1 MSPDDAVVSLNRII
15 EEFAS
20 FCKACGE
27 VSEADTRAKVID
39 AILVDVLGWPEGKIT
54 REKYVSERGYIDYTL
69 FVRDR
74 RYLAVEAKREGSAF
88 KLPGAGKHRYL
99 KLSGPLLSEAAVK
112 EAILQ
117 VRSYCSEQG
126 IRFAIATNVYA
137 WIVFRPIRE
146 DMPWRDGQAIV
157 FPSLEY
163 ICERFT
169 DFWNLLACESVC
181 AGSLDTEFGSQL
193 RIQRELH
200 RVTEVLWN
208 ADLPLQRN
216 RLHLQLHPLITAVF
230 EDIADQAQIEVL
242 QSCYVHSKS
251 LQIVAED
258 LGIVITD
265 EVPKFLEREG
275 AVPIKIS
282 PEDAGEFGSIM
293 FAEIVGK
300 PGYLCLLLGGIGS
313 GKTTFLR
320 RYQRTVGK
328 DILDKKSVWFS
339 IDFLRAPLDPQEL
352 EGFVWRNVLAQL
364 RTRYDSEKFEIRR
377 NLKNIYKPEIRA
389 LEETVL
395 RHVKRHTNEY
405 EEALSPYLEKWQSDT
420 CTYVPRLLAVVH
432 PHRNVKPVLFID
444 NVDQLASSYQAQ
456 VFLLAQRITQRIGS
470 ITIIAL
476 REESYYTASVQRTFT
491 ASTNHK
497 FHIASPRFLHLIRNR
512 IDYSRE
518 LLTTPETKALR
529 VPEQDSSSRD
539 DISDFLT
546 IAEESILEGSKQIV
560 YFVDALCFG
569 NMRLA
574 LQMFTTFLA
583 SGATDVGK
591 MLYIYRRDGRYVIA
605 YHEFVKSIML
615 GDRNYYKESAS
626 PILNVFDCGIE
637 KNSGHFTALRLLRF
651 LVRCRGQ
658 NTPEGRGYFDIG
670 RAAAAFE
677 NIFDNT
683 EDFAKT
689 LDRLVQRQL
698 VEVNTRSLESASA
711 ASHVRVTSSGWYYHG
726 RLVNS
731 FVYLDLVLQ
740 DTPLNDL
747 ELAKQLRDSVYKVDN
762 LNDPEEDKIQRVNV
776 RFDRVYRFI
785 DYLEKE
791 EQAEDDRYGLSQL
804 DSVFSEKF
812 VPGIRKAFDF
822 QRDHI
827 GRRIAENREKYID
840 DSLQVFSETDRAE
853 LNTLLEEHGSSAEEE
868 TF

>member
-1 MSPDDAVVSLNRII
+1 MSPDDAVVSLDRII
-15 EEFAS
+15 SDFAS
-20 FCKACGE
+20 FCKIFGE
-27 VSEADTRAKVID
+27 VSEADTRVKVID
-39 AILVDVLGWPEGKIT
+39 AVLVDVLGWPEEKIA
-54 REKYVSERGYIDYTL
+54 REKYVPERGYIDYTL

-74 RYLAVEAKREGSAF
+74 RYIAIEAKREGSAF
-88 KLPGAGKHRYL
+88 KFPGAGKHRFL
-99 KLSGPLLSEAAVK
+99 KLSGPLLSEAAIK

-117 VRSYCSEQG
+117 VRDYCSEQG
-126 IRFAIATNVYA
+126 IRFAVATNGYS
-137 WIVFRPIRE
+137 WIVFRAIRE
-146 DMPWRDGQAIV
+146 DMPWREGQAIA
-157 FPSLEY
+157 FPSLEH
-163 ICERFT
+163 IREHFT
-169 DFWNLLACESVC
+169 DFWNLLAYESVSS
-181 AGSLDTEFGSQL
+181 GSLDTEFGSQL
-193 RIQRELH
+193 RIQRKLH
-200 RVTEVLWN
+200 RVTGVLWN

-265 EVPKFLEREG
+265 ELPKFLEREG
-275 AVPIKIS
+275 AVPIRVG
-282 PEDAGEFGSIM
+282 PEDAGEFGTVIST
-293 FAEIVGK
+293 EIIGK

-328 DILDKKSVWFS
+328 AILEKKSVWFS
-339 IDFLRAPLDPQEL
+339 VDFLRAPLDPQEL
-352 EGFVWRNVLAQL
+352 EPFVWRNVLSQL
-364 RTRYDSEKFEIRR
+364 RARYDSEKLEVRQ

-389 LEETVL
+389 LEETAL
-395 RHVKRHTNEY
+395 RHVRRHTNEY

-420 CTYVPRLLAVVH
+420 SNYVPRLLSVVH
-432 PHRNVKPVLFID
+432 AHKNVKPVLFID
-444 NVDQLASSYQAQ
+444 NVDQLSSAYQAQ
-456 VFLLAQRITQRIGS
+456 IFLLAQRITQRIGS

-476 REESYYTASVQRTFT
+476 REESYYAASVQRTFT

-497 FHIASPRFLHLIRNR
+497 FHIASPRFLQLIRNR
-512 IDYSRE
+512 IDYSRK
-518 LLTTPETKALR
+518 LLKAPETQALA
-529 VPEQDSSSRD
+529 VPEQVASSSD

-583 SGATDVGK
+583 SGVTDVGK
-591 MLYIYRRDGRYVIA
+591 MLHIYRRDGRYVIA
-605 YHEFVKSIML
+605 FHEFVKSIIL
-615 GDRNYYKESAS
+615 GDRKYYKENAS
-626 PILNVFDCGIE
+626 PILNVFDCGME
-637 KNSGHFTALRLLRF
+637 KNSSHFTALRLLRF

-658 NTPEGRGYFDIG
+658 NTSEGRGYFDIG

-677 NIFDNT
+677 DVFDNT

-698 VEVNTRSLESASA
+698 VEVNTRSIESASG
-711 ASHVRVTSSGWYYHG
+711 ASHVRVTSAGWYYHK
-726 RLVNS
+726 RLAQA

-747 ELAKQLRDSVYKVDN
+747 DLAKHLRDSVYKVDN
-762 LNDPEEDKIQRVNV
+762 LNDAEEDKVQRVNA

-785 DYLEKE
+785 DYLDRE
-791 EQAEDDRYGLSQL
+791 EQSENERYGLSRL

-812 VPGIRKAFDF
+812 VPNIRKAFEF

-827 GRRIAENREKYID
+827 GHRIAENREKYID
-840 DSLQVFSETDRAE
+840 DSLQVFSEMDRAE
-853 LNTLLEEHGSSAEEE
+853 LNTLLEEHGSSAEEQ